1 MSWIRK
7 LVFAWPS
14 TYTVGGFSAAFN
26 VFLLHIGLWQALETN
41 TQRLLFE
48 LRGPLPW
55 DPEIVL
61 IEADPFLD
69 QQSYQEVVN
78 VLLAADARLVVGAV
92 PHIQIAADLDPKV
105 VWASL
110 PQASGDQASL
120 DEKLQGGYTP
130 PVGSNGIQTL
140 PLFTDGVP
148 LLGLAAAQRYQ
159 ALYSGS
165 LLPLDSQTLYLN
177 WVEQPEIIY
186 PLTDILRAPEAFSS
200 QLSQKIIVIGEKQWP
215 RIETPFGKQDHLYLE
230 ATILQN
236 LLHTQNLSSLDP
248 IGILI
253 LLLFGGPVLAQI
265 ASSHPNAWRMTAVL
279 CGGWVTL
286 GGIVFYAHISLPMI
300 WPLVLFTATTGLV
313 KFNLCLQ
320 KTRQIQNQVHTLW
333 TSHHLN
339 LVNQTSAANNL
350 VGAPPGLTRTLNQL
364 ITLSEAFEV
373 QALIARSLYLGL
385 VAVNLD
391 GEVWFCNPTA
401 SRWLHISLGDSLQ
414 DHVIPQWISHEQWQD
429 HQRTLT
435 QLVRQ
440 LSDPKQSLGFAA
452 QRLPLYEVQ
461 RDDRWFMLRIEPLF
475 AAQSMDLLGT
485 LIVIENISKQKKM
498 QTRLLKSELIRR
510 QVLAEQNV
518 ALDKARRLAE
528 AATHMK
534 SAFLANMSHEIRT
547 PMNAVIALTSLLM
560 ETPLNSEQRD
570 FVETI
575 QSSGNALIE
584 ILNEIL
590 DFSKLEAGALVLEKV
605 PLNLRLLVE
614 SVMDLLAP
622 QAHAK
627 QLELVNWIHANVP
640 DNLIGDPTRLRQIL
654 MNLIGNAIKFTHV
667 GNITLEVTLRKK
679 FPDYAILLFQ
689 VRDTGSGIPSQ
700 KQKILFQA
708 FTQADPSTSRQ
719 YGGTGLGL
727 AICKHLVKLM
737 QGTID
742 VKSIE
747 GKGSC
752 FWFEIPLLRQKGIST
767 LHPQVA
773 IKDRVLVVD
782 DLLPSRLAFLDQLHS
797 WRVDARGVADG
808 LTALMELR
816 AAVKNQT
823 PFSVVLIDVGL
834 TGMSAESLLIKIH
847 QDPELSET
855 RCILL
860 ALHTQQSQIREWMSQ
875 GYAENYLLKPLKPS
889 RLQHILKGIIDHQ
902 PEVSKV
908 NVVAQPRK
916 QLNIS
921 LLVAED
927 NPVNQKVA
935 LKQLESLGYKA
946 DVVANGHEVLEALA
960 AKDYPLILMD
970 CQMPLLDGY
979 ETTRQIRE
987 KAIKQPVI
995 IAMTAHAFQE
1005 DRDRCLAAG
1014 MDDYLAKPVL
1024 KLDLEQM
1031 LYKWIPNNDCYPE
1044 KAIPE
1049 SISPGLSYSSRVP
1062 LDLPAL
1068 AMASGGDREFE
1079 RELLT
1084 IFIDNGQA
1092 IMEAIEA
1099 SIQSSAFS
1107 QIHQHAHQLK
1117 GSSTYVGAKSL
1128 QKLAGQL
1135 EQLAR
1140 EEISTHNH
1148 LLFAEIKEVFQETKA
1163 FIQACYMNDTHDSQR

>member
-1 MSWIRK
+1 MSTR
-7 LVFAWPS
+7 PS
-14 TYTVGGFSAAFN
+14 PYTVGGISA
-26 VFLLHIGLWQALETN
+26 VVSVCLLQLGVWQTLEKHTH
-41 TQRLLFE
+41 RLLFQ

-55 DPEIVL
+55 DPNIVL
-61 IEADPFLD
+61 VEADPFLD
-69 QQSYQEVVN
+69 QQSYQEGVDA
-78 VLLAADARLVVGAV
+78 LLAADVALIVGAV
-92 PHIQIAADLDPKV
+92 PRIQIAPDPKI
-105 VWASL
+105 VWATIPEDFSA
-110 PQASGDQASL
+110 QEGSN
-120 DEKLQGGYTP
+120 GYTP
-130 PVGSNGIQTL
+130 PIGSDLIQSL
-140 PLFTDGVP
+140 PLSHDGIP
-148 LLGLAAAQRYQ
+148 LLGLAAVQRYH
-159 ALYSGS
+159 ALYPDSS
-165 LLPLDSQTLYLN
+165 LILDSQPPHLNSSLILNSQPLYLN
-177 WVEQPEIIY
+177 WVKDPGITY
-186 PLTDILRAPEAFSS
+186 SLTDILNDSDLFTA
-200 QLSQKIIVIGEKQWP
+200 QVHQKIILMGEKQWNG
-215 RIETPFGKQDHLYLE
+215 IETPFGKQDPLYLE

-236 LLHTQNLSSLDP
+236 LLYNKTLSPLDP
-248 IGILI
+248 LGILI
-253 LLLFGGPVLAQI
+253 LLVFGGPVLAKI
-265 ASSHPNAWRMTAVL
+265 ASSHPNPWRITAVL
-279 CGGWVTL
+279 SVGWVTL
-286 GGIVFYAHISLPMI
+286 GSIVFYANISLPMV
-300 WPLVLFTATTGLV
+300 WPLALFILTTGLMNV
-313 KFNLCLQ
+313 ELWWQ
-320 KTRQIQNQVHTLW
+320 KNSQIQNQVHTLW

-339 LVNQTSAANNL
+339 LVSQTSSAGI
-350 VGAPPGLTRTLNQL
+350 VGVPPGVTRTLNEL
-364 ITLSEAFEV
+364 TTLSEAFEV

-401 SRWLHISLGDSLQ
+401 SRWLHVSLGDSLQ

-429 HQRTLT
+429 HQRTLI

-528 AATHMK
+528 EATHMK

-575 QSSGNALIE
+575 QSSGNTLIE

-605 PLNLRLLVE
+605 PLNLRALVE
-614 SVMDLLAP
+614 SIMDLLAP

-640 DNLIGDPTRLRQIL
+640 DNLVGDPTRLRQIL
-654 MNLIGNAIKFTHV
+654 MNLIGNAIKFTHT
-667 GNITLEVTLRKK
+667 GSITLEVLIRKK
-679 FPDYAILLFQ
+679 FPDYAILVFQ
-689 VRDTGSGIPSQ
+689 VRDTGTGIPTH

-752 FWFEIPLLRQKGIST
+752 FWFEIPLLRQKGVLT
-767 LHPQVA
+767 LESPLGL
-773 IKDRVLVVD
+773 KDRVLVID
-782 DLLPSRLAFLDQLHS
+782 DLMPSRSAFLDYLHS
-797 WRVDARGVADG
+797 WNVDARGAADG

-816 AAVKNQT
+816 AAVNNQN
-823 PFSVVLIDVGL
+823 PFSLILMDVGL
-834 TGMSAESLLIKIH
+834 TGMSSERLLTKI
-847 QDPELSET
+847 QEDPDLCKT

-860 ALHTQQSQIREWMSQ
+860 SLHTQQAQVREWMSQ
-875 GYAENYLLKPLKPS
+875 GYAENYLLKPLKPT
-889 RLQHILKGIIDHQ
+889 RLQHMLRGIVDQ
-902 PEVSKV
+902 PELSEAKT
-908 NVVAQPRK
+908 VVQPRK

-946 DVVANGHEVLEALA
+946 DVVVNGYEVLEALEA
-960 AKDYPLILMD
+960 NHYPLILMD

-987 KAIKQPVI
+987 KAIKQPII

-1005 DRDRCLAAG
+1005 DRDRCLDAG

-1024 KLDLEQM
+1024 KHDLEEM
-1031 LYKWIPNNDCYPE
+1031 LYKWLQNYSLPDKVTTE
-1044 KAIPE
+1044 TV
-1049 SISPGLSYSSRVP
+1049 STSSYTGKVP

-1079 RELLT
+1079 KELLT
-1084 IFIDNGQA
+1084 IFLDNGQV

-1099 SIQSSAFS
+1099 SIQSSTFN

-1117 GSSTYVGAKSL
+1117 GSSSYVGAKSL

-1148 LLFAEIKEVFQETKA
+1148 ILFAEIKEVFHETKA
-1163 FIQACYMNDTHDSQR
+1163 FIEAYYMNDSPL